1 MGEGADLCEREGERV
16 DTDLCEREGERVD
29 TDLIWRVAIK
39 FFKKKPLRLNFQVN
53 LMPGQI

>member
-1 MGEGADLCEREGERV
+1 MLKSAERERQRDEVGEGADLCEREGERV

-39 FFKKKPLRLNFQVN
+39 F
-53 LMPGQI
+53 

>member
-29 TDLIWRVAIK
+29 SDTESGVAVK
-39 FFKKKPLRLNFQVN
+39 FKK
-53 LMPGQI
+53 

>member
-1 MGEGADLCEREGERV
+1 MGEGA
-16 DTDLCEREGERVD
+16 DLCEREGERVD

-39 FFKKKPLRLNFQVN
+39 FLKKKPLRLNFQVN